1 MHDHIIYTILLFF
14 GLLVLFISLNAKYGA
29 PDSPLLIFGVVLA
42 IMIAPIPMI
51 IHSGADAAKKQD
63 EFLESIDRDTVR
75 RPMREYEVRRW
86 GADAVG
92 GMLLGASDQKHRLQC
107 IEYFDGRTSAGLL
120 HGVDAVKSVDI
131 DYCVR
136 SGAL

>member
-1 MHDHIIYTILLFF
+1 MHDHIIYTILLCF
-14 GLLVLFISLNAKYGA
+14 GLLVLFISLNAKYGP
-29 PDSPLLIFGVVLA
+29 PDFSIVVIVVALT
-42 IMIAPIPMI
+42 IMIVPIPII

-63 EFLESIDRDTVR
+63 AFLESIDRDTVR
-75 RPMREYEVRRW
+75 RPMREFEVRRW
-86 GADAVG
+86 GADAVEG
-92 GMLLGASDQKHRLQC
+92 ILLGSSDQKHRLQC
-107 IEYFDGRTSAGLL
+107 IKYFDGRTSAGLL